1 MKWRK
6 ARSPNGTSAIC
17 TPGGYQ
23 RDRMG
28 KFGRCRCGAAP
39 IAVSRFV
46 ARARCNISCLVTS
59 TIAASHAATLAC
71 CSALS
76 PSCWV
81 RLRVNWANMYSHISP
96 CSSSHAWVSSQT
108 TSSRLAT
115 RSGDSTTIG
124 ASCFVGV
131 SGRCYRP
138 ARRPPFESPTG
149 GLRKEYGR
157 ASAVIAARDRAAW
170 EREAARMIGER
181 RPRSQPRGPS
191 RPYRSS
197 ERHGNDGGAQMP
209 ADIQQLPD
217 DLAVPVDDGACDHL
231 TGMDVPGVALPS
243 TGGGTVRLDDP
254 AGPRTVVFV
263 YSLTAKPGEEPPGG
277 MAGWTAIPGA
287 RGCTSQACAYRDEA
301 EQFRRLGVRLYGLST
316 QDNAYQV
323 ELAAR
328 LGLPYEVLSDAGLE
342 LTRGLHLPTFQVEG
356 RTLLKRHTLVIAR
369 GRIEHVFYPV
379 FPPDQDASH
388 VLVWL
393 TAH

>member
-181 RPRSQPRGPS
+181 RPRSLPRGPS

-217 DLAVPVDDGACDHL
+217 DLPVPVDDQACD
-231 TGMDVPGVALPS
+231 
-243 TGGGTVRLDDP
+243 
-254 AGPRTVVFV
+254 
-263 YSLTAKPGEEPPGG
+263 
-277 MAGWTAIPGA
+277 
-287 RGCTSQACAYRDEA
+287 YRDEA

>member
-1 MKWRK
+1 
-6 ARSPNGTSAIC
+6 
-17 TPGGYQ
+17 
-23 RDRMG
+23 
-28 KFGRCRCGAAP
+28 
-39 IAVSRFV
+39 
-46 ARARCNISCLVTS
+46 
-59 TIAASHAATLAC
+59 
-71 CSALS
+71 
-76 PSCWV
+76 
-81 RLRVNWANMYSHISP
+81 
-96 CSSSHAWVSSQT
+96 
-108 TSSRLAT
+108 
-115 RSGDSTTIG
+115 
-124 ASCFVGV
+124 
-131 SGRCYRP
+131 
-138 ARRPPFESPTG
+138 
-149 GLRKEYGR
+149 
-157 ASAVIAARDRAAW
+157 
-170 EREAARMIGER
+170 
-181 RPRSQPRGPS
+181 
-191 RPYRSS
+191 
-197 ERHGNDGGAQMP
+197 MP

-217 DLAVPVDDGACDHL
+217 DLPVPVDDGACDHL